1 MGWGRRRG
9 CRSSRLR
16 GWDGG
21 WAAIAYWVEETTTLL
36 DLHRAPCIRHG
47 KASTPWI
54 YHGKATMAGVE
65 VGDDTLGWKT
75 HIGPEMGRGRRLHRS
90 PYCVL
95 ELRLRREMGEDTAL
109 S

>member
-54 YHGKATMAGVE
+54 YHGKATMAGIE

-95 ELRLRREMGEDTAL
+95 ELLLRREMGEDTAL